1 MIQNLLVMG
10 IGGSGNKALRAFIHL
25 CAMGLGP
32 ENIDVFMI
40 DIDQNNGDV
49 ELTKDTIIQYQT
61 IKKRLVGNTE
71 YFKSNIN
78 LKSEIPWSPFDNYG
92 LRGSLTLG
100 NYLNLIPLSEDIKRL
115 IPLFFTSDELTVP
128 LEGGCKAHPNIG
140 AFLMATIF
148 SDKKFEDMLIQHF
161 TKQNSAIYLFNS
173 IFGGTGASGGPVIVN
188 GINKYFAQALN
199 GITYKRIPIGMSV
212 LLPYFIIPK
221 STDDEEKLKIQSQ
234 TFDANA
240 AAALPYYKTSVPA
253 DVIYFAGDHVKASY
267 KNYASGK
274 KAQLNPAHLLEL
286 YSGIFAIDFC
296 NSNFDMEIRVNT
308 RFNLITFGNEDN
320 DDYSIELLDIPNIN
334 GVNLKNRIVNL
345 QILSNTYKYF
355 YSLKDKIPLTRFSW
369 FTEISDYK
377 NIKSSDNFFDDLKTY
392 FNLYDCWMEQMTINN
407 ARLKYFNNLERIDN
421 IIQGKPVQEVSDID
435 QINKYFNI
443 PKLKNKRNEYS
454 DFIEICNN
462 GINYFMDKSK
472 VLN

>member
-1 MIQNLLVMG
+1 
-10 IGGSGNKALRAFIHL
+10 
-25 CAMGLGP
+25 
-32 ENIDVFMI
+32 
-40 DIDQNNGDV
+40 
-49 ELTKDTIIQYQT
+49 
-61 IKKRLVGNTE
+61 
-71 YFKSNIN
+71 
-78 LKSEIPWSPFDNYG
+78 
-92 LRGSLTLG
+92 
-100 NYLNLIPLSEDIKRL
+100 
-115 IPLFFTSDELTVP
+115 
-128 LEGGCKAHPNIG
+128 
-140 AFLMATIF
+140 
-148 SDKKFEDMLIQHF
+148 
-161 TKQNSAIYLFNS
+161 
-173 IFGGTGASGGPVIVN
+173 
-188 GINKYFAQALN
+188 
-199 GITYKRIPIGMSV
+199 
-212 LLPYFIIPK
+212 
-221 STDDEEKLKIQSQ
+221 
-234 TFDANA
+234 
-240 AAALPYYKTSVPA
+240 
-253 DVIYFAGDHVKASY
+253 
-267 KNYASGK
+267 
-274 KAQLNPAHLLEL
+274 
-286 YSGIFAIDFC
+286 
-296 NSNFDMEIRVNT
+296 MEIRVNT

-454 DFIEICNN
+454 DFMEICNN